1 MHSLL
6 GYSWAEIASIL
17 AATSVFFS
25 GVYWLVKHGAKVINN
40 AIIVGTF
47 PLQQQFKEL
56 NNTIKQLNSNFEE
69 QHKSLEKLRDEVSR
83 HHDELIEHENRI
95 GNLEGDK
102 K

>member
-17 AATSVFFS
+17 AAVSVLFS
-25 GVYWLVKHGAKVINN
+25 WGYWLIKHGAKVINN
-40 AIIVGTF
+40 AIVVGTF

-56 NNTIKQLNSNFEE
+56 NNTIKQLNDNFEE
-69 QHKSLEKLRDEVSR
+69 QHKSLEELRNEVSR
-83 HHDELIEHENRI
+83 HHDELIEHESRI

>member
-17 AATSVFFS
+17 AAVSVLFS
-25 GVYWLVKHGAKVINN
+25 GGYWLIKHGAKVINN
-40 AIIVGTF
+40 AIVIGTF

-56 NNTIKQLNSNFEE
+56 NNTIKQLNNNFEE
-69 QHKSLEKLRDEVSR
+69 QHKSLEELRDEVSR
-83 HHDELIEHENRI
+83 HHDELIEHESRI

>member
-1 MHSLL
+1 MHSIL

-17 AATSVFFS
+17 AVVSVFFS
-25 GVYWLVKHGAKVINN
+25 GIYWLAKHGAKVINN

-56 NNTIKQLNSNFEE
+56 NNTIKQLNNNFKE
-69 QHKSLEKLRDEVSR
+69 QHKSLEKLRGEVSR

>member
-6 GYSWAEIASIL
+6 GYSWSEIASIL
-17 AATSVFFS
+17 AAGSVLFS
-25 GVYWLVKHGAKVINN
+25 GGYWLIKHGAKVINN
-40 AIIVGTF
+40 AITIGTF

-56 NNTIKQLNSNFEE
+56 NNTIKQLNNNFEE
-69 QHKSLEKLRDEVSR
+69 QHENLKELRNEVSR

-95 GNLEGDK
+95 INLEGDK

>member
-17 AATSVFFS
+17 AVISVLFS
-25 GVYWLVKHGAKVINN
+25 GAYWLVKHGAKVINN

-69 QHKSLEKLRDEVSR
+69 QHKSLEELRYEVSR

>member
-17 AATSVFFS
+17 AVISVLFS
-25 GVYWLVKHGAKVINN
+25 GVYWLIRHGAKVLNN
-40 AIIVGTF
+40 AISAGTF

-56 NNTIKQLNSNFEE
+56 TNTIRQLNNNFEE
-69 QHKSLEKLRDEVSR
+69 QHKSLKELRDEVNK
-83 HHDELIEHENRI
+83 HHDELIEHKSRI
-95 GNLEGDK
+95 ENLESDK